1 MSTGLG
7 LSEFLLS
14 LLLSEGAMIA
24 AALILIA
31 CIVVFI
37 RCKGRR
43 TLRTV
48 CAVLGLCCAVYLLL
62 MGILVYLSGATA
74 LRHRRGL

>member
-48 CAVLGLCCAVYLLL
+48 CAVLGLCCAV
-62 MGILVYLSGATA
+62 
-74 LRHRRGL
+74 

>member
-7 LSEFLLS
+7 LSEFFLS
-14 LLLSEGAMIA
+14 LLLSEGTMIA

-37 RCKGRR
+37 RCKGRS

-74 LRHRRGL
+74 LRHRQGL